1 MYQVLES
8 RVIIFL
14 TKIKDTRERKLC
26 LLCSPRYPK
35 GNIKLDLEKVNFYY
49 LQFGYNDDG

>member
-1 MYQVLES
+1 MYQLLES

-14 TKIKDTRERKLC
+14 TKIKDTRKRKLC

-35 GNIKLDLEKVNFYY
+35 GNIKLGLEKVNFY